1 MKILKIKG
9 DNVKN
14 LTHFFRNNKGS
25 VLIEFAVV
33 LPLLFVLCAGVF
45 ELVMFTLL
53 NNKLA
58 RVASVFG
65 DSITRDDIKK
75 SEITTLLKTARSFL
89 KPFDFNS
96 NGRIVVSQVRND
108 GLTTNANKMIIS
120 WQVNMNGAIS
130 RLGTVGSLPTNMPNN
145 FTVLEEKAAVIT
157 EVFYQYEPFVF
168 KGFFPD
174 KTLYYVSVFV
184 PRVGS
189 MSTLTA
195 E

>member
-1 MKILKIKG
+1 MKILKVNEG
-9 DNVKN
+9 DVKI
-14 LTHFFRNNKGS
+14 LTNFFRNKRGS

-58 RVASVFG
+58 RAAGIFG
-65 DSITRDDIKK
+65 DTITRDDIKR
-75 SEITTLLKTARSFL
+75 SEITNLLNTARSFL

-108 GLTTNANKMIIS
+108 GLTTTPNKMIIS
-120 WQVNMNGAIS
+120 WQVAMNGAIS
-130 RLGTVGSLPTNMPNN
+130 RLGVVGSLPTNMPNN
-145 FTVLEEKAAVIT
+145 FTVLEERSAVIT
-157 EVFYQYEPFVF
+157 EVFYQYQPLVF
-168 KGFFPD
+168 KGFFPN
-174 KTLYYVSVFV
+174 KTLYHVSVFV

-189 MSTLTA
+189 MATLKS